1 MKIISTIFRSFSQP
15 QLTLTSQAVGGRKEQ
30 QDAVAVFWGGGART
44 MLAVLADG
52 AGGHRGGAEASRCV
66 VAVARKLWEKG
77 GRKFANPVDEFH
89 NLCREAHAAINHLGE
104 SPKNAPRSTIV
115 AIYIEGRAAWWA
127 NIGDSRLY
135 RVLGGSV
142 VERSKD
148 HTMAQILCDQGE
160 IKDEDISCHPD
171 RVQLLKALGGDEM
184 CKPSL
189 GKAPVSEGDGFLLC
203 SDGFWE
209 STTREQ
215 IGSFFKR
222 GASQASLD
230 ALVGNA
236 VAANGAKSDNV
247 SVCAVVCKGTGG
259 A

>member
-1 MKIISTIFRSFSQP
+1 MKIIPSIFCGSRRCWKSFV
-15 QLTLTSQAVGGRKEQ
+15 SQAVGNRKEQ
-30 QDAVAVFWGGGART
+30 QDSVAVFSGKEDSRS
-44 MLAVLADG
+44 LAVLADG
-52 AGGHRGGAEASRCV
+52 AGGHQGGREASRRV
-66 VAVARKLWEKG
+66 VDIARAIWERS
-77 GRKFANPVDEFH
+77 GRRLANPPHEFEA
-89 NLCREAHAAINHLGE
+89 LCREAHSAINRLGD
-104 SPKNAPRSTIV
+104 SPKAAPRSTLV
-115 AIYIEGRAAWWA
+115 ALYVEGCAAWWA

-135 RVLGGSV
+135 RVVGGSV
-142 VERSKD
+142 AERSKD

-171 RVQLLKALGGDEM
+171 RVQLLKALGGEEM
-184 CKPSL
+184 YKPSL

-215 IGSFFKR
+215 IGNFFKR

-230 ALVGNA
+230 ALVSNA